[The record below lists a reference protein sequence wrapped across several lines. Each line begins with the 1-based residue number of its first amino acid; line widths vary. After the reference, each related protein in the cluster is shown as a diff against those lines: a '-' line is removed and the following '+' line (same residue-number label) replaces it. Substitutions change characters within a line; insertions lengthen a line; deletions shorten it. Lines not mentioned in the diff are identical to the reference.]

1 MPYHALQP
9 QLDVF
14 VSGLLFFDLA
24 FAGLEQGPKPGTEI
38 WTTEM
43 TSGPGGIANFAF
55 TLARLG
61 LRTGVAAAF
70 GDDPFGRYCWTAL
83 GEEEGVD
90 LSRSRLLPGWPTPTT
105 ASLAYE
111 GDRAL
116 VTHGFPPPLAPDEM
130 IGDPPTARAAIVHLG
145 PQPVAWPAKTGG
157 LVFADVGWDPTE
169 EWSSAM
175 LDQLAWCHAFMPNAY
190 EAMSYTRTDTPA
202 AALSRLGDLVPLAVV
217 TRGGD
222 GVLAVDATTGEAAD
236 IPALPVDVRDPTGA
250 GDVFGAGLVAATLA
264 GWPLAERIRF
274 ANLVAAL
281 SVRRVG
287 GAPSAPRWADVAGW
301 WRDLTDQRLRRDY
314 GFILDVIPHNP
325 EG

>member
-1 MPYHALQP
+1 MPDHAVHP

-90 LSRSRLLPGWPTPTT
+90 LSRSRLVPGWPTPTT

-116 VTHGFPPPLAPDEM
+116 VTHGFPPPLGPDEM
-130 IGDPPTARAAIVHLG
+130 IGDPPAARAAIVHLG

-202 AALSRLGDLVPLAVV
+202 AALSKLADLVPLAVV

-222 GVLAVDATTGEAAD
+222 GVLAVDATTGEEAD

-301 WRDLTDQRLRRDY
+301 LRDLTDQRLRRDY